1 MCEPICYGFQ
11 SSDTILL
18 LFQLKWI
25 RSVWGGGDG
34 GEGWTKCFLSVSD
47 GILPS
52 SKLWV
57 CCFNQK
63 GEMKLYT
70 IYWKM
75 SVFTDGFRPNWL
87 YRGDPGNFYD
97 LGDWK
102 YLNSIDHL
110 LLLYRAAI
118 QFQFSSSI
126 QCLRWSWAT
135 VFYLLGTLCSAEMRS
150 SSRYQSFP
158 YWSKSSKTYK
168 TALVKQQKIL
178 VGGLVS

>member
-1 MCEPICYGFQ
+1 MLRAYLVWF
-11 SSDTILL
+11 SDILL
-18 LFQLKWI
+18 LHFQLKWVH
-25 RSVWGGGDG
+25 SVWGG

-63 GEMKLYT
+63 GEKLYS

-75 SVFTDGFRPNWL
+75 STFTDGFRPNWL

-102 YLNSIDHL
+102 HLNSIDHL
-110 LLLYRAAI
+110 LLLQSI
-118 QFQFSSSI
+118 NSILIVNFNTTTQVVLGHSFLFS
-126 QCLRWSWAT
+126 RN
-135 VFYLLGTLCSAEMRS
+135 FMF
-150 SSRYQSFP
+150 SRNAFFVQVQTNHFHIESNP
-158 YWSKSSKTYK
+158 
-168 TALVKQQKIL
+168 VKLTHQLWYSNKKFFS
-178 VGGLVS
+178 VD